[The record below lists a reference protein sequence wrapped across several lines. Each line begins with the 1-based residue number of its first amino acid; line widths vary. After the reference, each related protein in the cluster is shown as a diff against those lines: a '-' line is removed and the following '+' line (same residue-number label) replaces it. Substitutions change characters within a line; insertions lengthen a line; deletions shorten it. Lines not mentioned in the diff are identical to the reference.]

1 MTKQQQSLHYRFFKM
16 LQPSTFSFLFI
27 HVLVISFFGSN
38 QISASEST
46 SRQDSTIE
54 ELNFQVLL
62 DDSEIGFHRFRMEKT
77 PDSQTIDIDANFKVT
92 FLGIP
97 FYRYM
102 HTNREMWRS
111 GCLESIASNTDDN
124 GDQFIVEG
132 SRNPSGF
139 SINTGRD
146 QQAIDNT
153 CIMTFAYWNKN
164 FLKRQQL
171 LNSQNGDWLAV
182 DIDFIGAENISLGG
196 EKLTAEKYRI
206 RNTEKDIDITVW
218 YEGATDRWLS
228 LESRVSGDRL
238 LRYIP
243 VAGNAANKGK

>member
-1 MTKQQQSLHYRFFKM
+1 MTKQQQNLHYRFPKI
-16 LQPSTFSFLFI
+16 LSTSTFSFLFI
-27 HVLVISFFGSN
+27 YVLIINFFGSN
-38 QISASEST
+38 QIHAAEST
-46 SRQDSTIE
+46 SRQDSNIE

-62 DDSEIGFHRFRMEKT
+62 DDSEIGFHRFRVEKT
-77 PDSQTIDIDANFKVT
+77 PNSQTINIDANFKVT

-97 FYRYM
+97 FYRYK
-102 HTNREMWRS
+102 HTNREMWRN

-124 GDQFIVEG
+124 GDRFVVEG

-139 SINTGRD
+139 SINTAKD
-146 QQAIDNT
+146 QQDINNA
-153 CIMTFAYWNKN
+153 CVMTFAYWNKN

-171 LNSQNGDWLAV
+171 LNSQNGDWLPV
-182 DIDFIGAENISLGG
+182 DIDFIGAENVSFGG

-206 RNTEKDIDITVW
+206 RNPEKEIDITVW

-238 LRYIP
+238 LRYVP
-243 VAGNAANKGK
+243 VAVNDTRND